1 MTKEELY
8 QQHLNAMY
16 STNAETCSEE
26 EAEEIF
32 ARLLQCLP
40 NDGKL
45 YKYRSIEGEA
55 FAYAL
60 DGLQNNYL
68 WMAKAST
75 LNDDLDCVIRFD
87 PIKEVERSRQMFLAE
102 PWRYF
107 NQWLRKNS
115 DRKFYAT
122 PIEKYRFQKAVE
134 CVDTT
139 TWQLDEKKA
148 VDVLVESGVSRV
160 KAKKYIADLLKWVE
174 KTINKCSDDLKK
186 PLSALMKFNEN
197 NRQNIYV
204 FSMTEDYD
212 SDAMWGLY
220 ANSNRGFCIEYD
232 FRRAKELPVTIKRKL
247 CCLFQIMYMK
257 EIKEFS
263 FEKLDRYFFSEF
275 QDTALYAEINQ
286 EILSHLLSK
295 EIIWKNEKEWRL
307 LLFEFKDNRLY
318 ADLVSGLIIDE
329 RVLQTDNAK
338 TLILLAKDRGW
349 SIKVRKMNVLG
360 TKHFYEEYSA

>member
-26 EAEEIF
+26 EVEEIF

-55 FAYAL
+55 FIYAL
-60 DGLQNNYL
+60 DGLQNKYL

-115 DRKFYAT
+115 DRKFYTT

-139 TWQLDEKKA
+139 TWQLDENKA
-148 VDVLVESGVSRV
+148 VDVLVESGIPRAR
-160 KAKKYIADLLKWVE
+160 AKKYIADLLQWIE

-204 FSMTEDYD
+204 FSMTEDYN
-212 SDAMWGLY
+212 SDTMWGLY
-220 ANSNRGFCIEYD
+220 GNSNRGFCIEYD
-232 FRRAKELPVTIKRKL
+232 FRRAKEMSIAMKRKL
-247 CCLFQIMYMK
+247 CNLFQIIYMK

-275 QDTALYAEINQ
+275 QDTALYAEINR
-286 EILSHLLSK
+286 EFLSHLLSK

-307 LLFEFKDNRLY
+307 IGFERKDNRLY

-329 RVLQTDNAK
+329 RVIQTENAK
-338 TLILLAKDRGW
+338 TLIRLAKDRGW

-360 TKHFYEEYSA
+360 TKHFYEKYVS

>member
-1 MTKEELY
+1 MTREELY

-16 STNAETCSEE
+16 SSNVETCSEE
-26 EAEEIF
+26 EVEKIF

-68 WMAKAST
+68 WMAKASS
-75 LNDDLDCVIRFD
+75 LNDDLDCSIRFD
-87 PIKEVERSRQMFLAE
+87 PLKDIEKCRQMFLAE

-115 DRKFYAT
+115 GRKVYIT

-139 TWQLDEKKA
+139 TWQLDENKA
-148 VDVLVESGVSRV
+148 VDVLVESGISRV
-160 KAKKYIADLLKWVE
+160 KAKKYISDLLQWIE
-174 KTINKCSDDLKK
+174 KTINSNFDNLKE
-186 PLSALMKFNEN
+186 PLSVMLNLNRN

-212 SDAMWGLY
+212 SGAMWGLY

-232 FRRAKELPVTIKRKL
+232 FRRAKEMPIAMKRKL
-247 CCLFQIMYMK
+247 CFLFQIMYMK

-263 FEKLDRYFFSEF
+263 FEKLDRFFFSEF
-275 QDTALYAEINQ
+275 QDMALYAEFNR
-286 EILSHLLSK
+286 EFLSHLLSK
-295 EIIWKNEKEWRL
+295 EIIWRNEREWRL
-307 LLFEFKDNRLY
+307 LLFELKDNRLY
-318 ADLVSGLIIDE
+318 ADLVSGVIIDE

-338 TLILLAKDRGW
+338 TLIRLAKERGW

-360 TKHFYEEYSA
+360 TKHFYEEYVS

>member
-16 STNAETCSEE
+16 STNAETCSE

-68 WMAKAST
+68 WMAKASA

-87 PIKEVERSRQMFLAE
+87 PIKEVERSRQMFLSE
-102 PWRYF
+102 PWRYL
-107 NQWLRKNS
+107 NQWLCRNS
-115 DRKFYAT
+115 DRKFYTT

-139 TWQLDEKKA
+139 TWQLDENKA

-160 KAKKYIADLLKWVE
+160 KAKKYMADLLKWV
-174 KTINKCSDDLKK
+174 
-186 PLSALMKFNEN
+186 
-197 NRQNIYV
+197 
-204 FSMTEDYD
+204 
-212 SDAMWGLY
+212 
-220 ANSNRGFCIEYD
+220 
-232 FRRAKELPVTIKRKL
+232 
-247 CCLFQIMYMK
+247 
-257 EIKEFS
+257 
-263 FEKLDRYFFSEF
+263 
-275 QDTALYAEINQ
+275 
-286 EILSHLLSK
+286 
-295 EIIWKNEKEWRL
+295 
-307 LLFEFKDNRLY
+307 
-318 ADLVSGLIIDE
+318 
-329 RVLQTDNAK
+329 
-338 TLILLAKDRGW
+338 
-349 SIKVRKMNVLG
+349 
-360 TKHFYEEYSA
+360 

>member
-1 MTKEELY
+1 
-8 QQHLNAMY
+8 MY

-26 EAEEIF
+26 EVEEIF

-45 YKYRSIEGEA
+45 YKYRSTEGEA
-55 FAYAL
+55 Y
-60 DGLQNNYL
+60 YL

-115 DRKFYAT
+115 DRKFYTT

-139 TWQLDEKKA
+139 TWQLDENKA

-160 KAKKYIADLLKWVE
+160 KAKKYMADLLKWVE
-174 KTINKCSDDLKK
+174 KTINRCSDDLKK

-220 ANSNRGFCIEYD
+220 ANSNRGFCIEYNLWK
-232 FRRAKELPVTIKRKL
+232 AQSLPIMVKRKL
-247 CCLFQIMYMK
+247 CNLFRMIYVDKVQ
-257 EIKEFS
+257 EFS
-263 FEKLDRYFFSEF
+263 FAKIDRYFFHEF
-275 QDTALYAEINQ
+275 QDKELYAEINKELLGQ
-286 EILSHLLSK
+286 LLSK
-295 EIIWKNEKEWRL
+295 EIGWRNEKEWRL
-307 LLFEFKDNRLY
+307 LEFELTDNRLY
-318 ADLVSGLIIDE
+318 ADIVSGLIIDE
-329 RVLQTDNAK
+329 RVIQTENAK
-338 TLILLAKDRGW
+338 TLIRLAKERGW
-349 SIKVRKMNVLG
+349 GIKVRKMNVLG
-360 TKHFYEEYSA
+360 TKHFYEEYLA

>member
-8 QQHLNAMY
+8 QQHLNAMC
-16 STNAETCSEE
+16 STKAETCSEE
-26 EAEEIF
+26 EVEVIF

-45 YKYRSIEGEA
+45 YKYRSTEGEA

-115 DRKFYAT
+115 DRKFYTT
-122 PIEKYRFQKAVE
+122 PIEKYRFRKAVE

-148 VDVLVESGVSRV
+148 IDVLTKSGLIKSQ
-160 KAKKYIADLLKWVE
+160 AKKHITDLLQWIE
-174 KTINKCSDDLKK
+174 RNINSCAEDIKK
-186 PLSALMKFNEN
+186 SSSAFINLNQS
-197 NRQNIYV
+197 NRQKIYV

-212 SDAMWGLY
+212 SDVMWGLY

-232 FRRAKELPVTIKRKL
+232 FHRAKEMIVSIKRKL
-247 CCLFQIMYMK
+247 CCLFQIMYMQ
-257 EIKEFS
+257 EINELS
-263 FEKLDRYFFSEF
+263 FEKLDRFFFSDF
-275 QDTALYAEINQ
+275 QDKQLYAEINR
-286 EILSHLLSK
+286 EFLNHLLSK

-307 LLFEFKDNRLY
+307 LGLERNDNRLY

-329 RVLQTDNAK
+329 RVIQTENAK
-338 TLILLAKDRGW
+338 TLIRLAKERKW

-360 TKHFYEEYSA
+360 TKHFYEEYVS